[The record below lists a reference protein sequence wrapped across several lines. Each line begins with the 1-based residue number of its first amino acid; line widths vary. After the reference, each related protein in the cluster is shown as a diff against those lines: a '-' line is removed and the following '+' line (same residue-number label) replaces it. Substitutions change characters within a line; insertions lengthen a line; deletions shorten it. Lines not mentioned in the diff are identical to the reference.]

1 MKLNDV
7 FKGYIG
13 TNRPIPGGLKKEE
26 IDGVEKYV
34 LTMR

>member
-1 MKLNDV
+1 MYL
-7 FKGYIG
+7 KGYVG
-13 TNRPIPGGLKKEE
+13 SNRRIPGGLKKEE